1 MLDLQTGDVFLMCG
15 DAKRSDYLAKAQRLL
30 YKKAQSSHVLFSFG
44 DGAFVHSTPDSGV
57 TFTSYLDVLKECK
70 DGWRVIR
77 MKGLTEPQ
85 REAMQKASIFLID
98 QSYNRKF
105 FFESNDSSSFCSEL
119 IAKIYDKAEI
129 KLFEKKAGS
138 ITPADFDKAADSN
151 DMWFDV
157 TEEYKKG
164 FGELAQRPHEFAIAY
179 STLVLGIKK
188 RQRMLGA
195 TDIVMDL
202 LKGLA
207 QKGDVSQGIY
217 DQALTMETE
226 FRKKKQIS
234 FWNERTYPDSTRGVD
249 KGNTDPKANNDE

>member
-1 MLDLQTGDVFLMCG
+1 MDLQTGDVLLMCG

-44 DGAFVHSTPDSGV
+44 DGAFVHSTPDAGV
-57 TFTSYLDVLKECK
+57 AFTNYLEVLKDCK

-77 MKGLTEPQ
+77 MKHLTGSQ
-85 REAMQKASIFLID
+85 REAMQKASIFLLD

-119 IAKIYDKAEI
+119 IAKIFDVAEI
-129 KLFEKKAGS
+129 KLFEKKTGS
-138 ITPADFDKAADSN
+138 VTPADFDKAADSN
-151 DMWFDV
+151 DMWIDV

-164 FGELAQRPHEFAIAY
+164 FDELAQMPREFAIAY
-179 STLVLGIKK
+179 STLVLGVKK

-195 TDIVMDL
+195 TDTIMDL

-207 QKGDVSQGIY
+207 QTGDVSENLY
-217 DQALTMETE
+217 NQALAMETE
-226 FRKKKQIS
+226 FRKNKQVS
-234 FWNERTYPDSTRGVD
+234 FWNERKYPDLTSEAD
-249 KGNTDPKANNDE
+249 KDDSDPTATK